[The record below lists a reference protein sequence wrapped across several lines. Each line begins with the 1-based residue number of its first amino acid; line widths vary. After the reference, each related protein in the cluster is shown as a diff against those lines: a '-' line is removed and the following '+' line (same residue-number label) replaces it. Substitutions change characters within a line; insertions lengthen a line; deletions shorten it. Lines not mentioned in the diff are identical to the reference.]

1 MNVAEKHSNDR
12 VFRRLNSISSP
23 DDSISNETKYHFRYW
38 VDMKRV
44 MKQKDG
50 SCSTQEIHDTHYA
63 AADIE
68 IINFVKEE
76 LKDPSRNIL
85 TKKYRRENVQRDFCR

>member
-1 MNVAEKHSNDR
+1 MPGGRLHSVEFKETVKSILHVAEKHSNDR

-23 DDSISNETKYHFRYW
+23 DDSISNETRYHFRYW

-50 SCSTQEIHDTHYA
+50 SSSTQEIHDTHYA
-63 AADIE
+63 VADIE
-68 IINFVKEE
+68 IIF
-76 LKDPSRNIL
+76 LKKN
-85 TKKYRRENVQRDFCR
+85 